1 MPLINCKMELKL
13 KWTKHC
19 VLASTGTDNA
29 DDNSDDIVF
38 TIKETKLCVPV
49 ITLSAKDNQKLL
61 KLLSKGFERSVHWN
75 EYIVLWY
82 TSIWYTKVWQTGI
95 AWNNPKKS
103 ASGSWTLPLVIFGKK
118 VPFFPKIVL
127 F

>member
-1 MPLINCKMELKL
+1 MELKR
-13 KWTKHC
+13 KWAKHS

-38 TIKETKLCVPV
+38 TIKETKLRVPV

-75 EYIVLWY
+75 EYMVLWC